1 MANGPLGGFMPT
13 PAAPAQPPQVK
24 LEATADSRGNFNNFL
39 KNMNGAMSLNPPS
52 MAPAMGAMAPNMAPA
67 LSNIDIFDQP
77 VSMMQQGGNVP
88 PRNTNI
94 MGQPHM
100 LAYIT
105 PQEGQLL
112 ENLGGANQPGPMGI
126 PSFFDVG
133 EGMGG
138 FGSEDSAVSGGSD
151 PSDNDESI
159 VGDDPVAGID
169 FNEDTG
175 SFDVVSTPTV
185 TEQEQQ
191 QNIAES
197 KQFVDTPSIPNVTFN
212 NQTIL
217 NATRNLPEGNEAQRA
232 FKDDIVNTLQ
242 NYAKDNDLAGA
253 LNQYQIETVS
263 SGDKRGEN
271 IVNSII
277 QASNVNPAAYSAAV
291 FNPGILSLDDKK
303 ITDLAKTPDSLTDT
317 GLRGSLTPG
326 ASQNVIDTAKNAIR
340 ASAGNNQAI
349 DNIVAQFGGL
359 DPSIGELASRT
370 KSGIGEI
377 GQIRPGDVEDLSG
390 TPTTLPPPEFVFD
403 YMPGNLGGTELT
415 REQRVQNLLDRGRA
429 ALEAK
434 KQPEK
439 ADRDAAALALGI
451 GTPPIDQTN
460 LQSRTALGGR
470 GQSGTTT
477 TTTLPED
484 YEENVGLPF
493 SDKRMGDIERLLNLP
508 EGQTRTGEGR
518 DPAQFARLNLPM
530 PSLITSLADK
540 LEKRY
545 RDELATDVALG
556 RARGLGEI
564 LSGFTAPS
572 MFVDNQGRALVSDS
586 KGNLVPSSTVKPE
599 TFTQFTNR
607 LQRNIADE
615 SGETKD
621 FTSKQIP
628 ESRLIRDNIGRITAI
643 TDPFGR
649 TITGVN
655 PDEFFGPEENDPTPI
670 IRPLRPKP
678 EEPKPDLPPNVIGGT
693 ALTEIPQLPTVVES
707 PFTTSTAGST
717 PIIFDV
723 GDLNRL
729 IEQLT
734 GVAAKPVVAKQEGG
748 LVSAV
753 DEFLASAS

>member
-24 LEATADSRGNFNNFL
+24 LDTTADSRGNFNNFL

-67 LSNIDIFDQP
+67 LSNIDIFNQP
-77 VSMMQQGGNVP
+77 VKNFF
-88 PRNTNI
+88 
-94 MGQPHM
+94 
-100 LAYIT
+100 
-105 PQEGQLL
+105 
-112 ENLGGANQPGPMGI
+112 LGGSAMSGGSFSDADIGSQIDSFDDNQQDNNQSNI
-126 PSFFDVG
+126 SDNNFD
-133 EGMGG
+133 EG
-138 FGSEDSAVSGGSD
+138 FTEEEDPERAGDYRTDDDNIFIESGGSD
-151 PSDNDESI
+151 LTS
-159 VGDDPVAGID
+159 V
-169 FNEDTG
+169 
-175 SFDVVSTPTV
+175 
-185 TEQEQQ
+185 
-191 QNIAES
+191 
-197 KQFVDTPSIPNVTFN
+197 PNVTFN

-232 FKDDIVNTLQ
+232 FKKDIVNTLQ

-253 LNQYQIETVS
+253 LNKFQLESVE

-277 QASNVNPAAYSAAV
+277 QASNVDPAAYSVAV
-291 FNPGILSLDDKK
+291 FNQPSGILSLGDKK

-349 DNIVAQFGGL
+349 DNIVAQFGSL

-415 REQRVQNLLDRGRA
+415 REQRVQELLDRGA
-429 ALEAK
+429 VA
-434 KQPEK
+434 QQ
-439 ADRDAAALALGI
+439 DRDAAALALGI

-477 TTTLPED
+477 TTALPQD

-493 SDKRMGDIERLLNLP
+493 SDKRMRDIERLVNLP

-518 DPAQFARLNLPM
+518 DPAQFARLNLPL
-530 PSLITSLADK
+530 PSLMTSLADK
-540 LEKRY
+540 LEKGY
-545 RDELATDVALG
+545 RDQLAIDVALG

-564 LSGFTAPS
+564 FSGFTAPS
-572 MFVDNQGRALVSDS
+572 MFVDNQGRALVPDS

-621 FTSKQIP
+621 FTSKEIP

-678 EEPKPDLPPNVIGGT
+678 EEPKPDLPPNVVGGT
-693 ALTEIPQLPTVVES
+693 ALAKIPQLPTVVES

-717 PIIFDV
+717 PITFDV

-734 GVAAKPVVAKQEGG
+734 GVAPRPVVSAKKGGVIGMANGG
-748 LVSAV
+748 LIKAV
-753 DEFLASAS
+753 DDFLAAS